1 MVKVKMFEATDENS
15 RPSMD
20 APKTDAKAFH
30 DIVNSRRRC
39 RLPFGIRNG
48 TKLPFRVRIRT

>member
-30 DIVNSRRRC
+30 DIVNSRRS
-39 RLPFGIRNG
+39 
-48 TKLPFRVRIRT
+48 VRFLLTTLYPKM